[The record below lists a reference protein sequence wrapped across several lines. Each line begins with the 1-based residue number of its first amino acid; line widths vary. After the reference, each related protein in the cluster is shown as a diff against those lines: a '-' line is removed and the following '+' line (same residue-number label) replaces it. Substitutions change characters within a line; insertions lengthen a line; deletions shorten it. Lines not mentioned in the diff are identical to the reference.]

1 MWPAACHQHAAVF
14 FRSPSG
20 YSSKVC
26 HLKVCYTTGRNLY
39 ILHPFL
45 REREDK
51 KTVKHFIDLADWSSA
66 DLWEILNIARVLKAE
81 RKETGANKRLLKG
94 KALGM
99 IFQKPSLRTRV
110 SFEMAMQHV
119 GGHALY
125 LSPQEIG
132 LGKRESIADVA
143 RVLGGYVD
151 VIMARTFDHEH
162 ILELARWS
170 PVPVINGLTD
180 YNHPCQAMA
189 DILTIYEEFGRL
201 EGLHLAYVGDSNNVA
216 TSLMMAAAQFGLS
229 MSIGSPEGY
238 QPKQAT
244 VEKAQRLSRGRLTVN
259 VTDDP
264 VAAVEGA
271 DVVYTDTWTSM
282 GQEEEAEKRRQVFP
296 PFQVNAELLSHAAP
310 HAIVMHCL
318 PAHRGEEI
326 TDDVADGPQS
336 RLFPQAENRLHV
348 QKGILVYLL
357 EAAGVLSPKAH
368 KRYKKLVKGIR
379 KGSHERVETAEDE
392 DLDEIDEIEEI
403 EEPEEFEDPEESES
417 VPD

>member
-1 MWPAACHQHAAVF
+1 M
-14 FRSPSG
+14 
-20 YSSKVC
+20 
-26 HLKVCYTTGRNLY
+26 
-39 ILHPFL
+39 
-45 REREDK
+45 
-51 KTVKHFIDLADWSSA
+51 KHFLDIADWSST
-66 DLWEILNIARVLKAE
+66 DLWDMLNIARVLKE
-81 RKETGANKRLLKG
+81 QYKTKGANKPLLKG

-143 RVLGGYVD
+143 RVLGSYVHI
-151 VIMARTFDHEH
+151 IMARTFEHEH

-189 DILTIYEEFGRL
+189 DMLTIYEEFGRL

-216 TSLMMAAAQFGLS
+216 TSLMMAAAQFG
-229 MSIGSPEGY
+229 MQMTIGSPPGY
-238 QPKQAT
+238 QPKEE
-244 VEKAQRLSRGRLTVN
+244 VIEKAFRLSRGRLSVG
-259 VTDDP
+259 VTSDP
-264 VAAVEGA
+264 VAAVQNA

-282 GQEEEAEKRRQVFP
+282 GQEEEAERRRQVFP
-296 PFQVNAELLSHAAP
+296 PYQVNAELLKHAAP

-326 TDDVADGPQS
+326 TDEVADGPQS
-336 RLFPQAENRLHV
+336 RLFPQAENRLHA

-357 EAAGVLSPKAH
+357 EDAGQLT
-368 KRYKKLVKGIR
+368 KKSRQRFEKIVQVIR
-379 KGSHERVETAEDE
+379 GQE
-392 DLDEIDEIEEI
+392 
-403 EEPEEFEDPEESES
+403 
-417 VPD
+417 